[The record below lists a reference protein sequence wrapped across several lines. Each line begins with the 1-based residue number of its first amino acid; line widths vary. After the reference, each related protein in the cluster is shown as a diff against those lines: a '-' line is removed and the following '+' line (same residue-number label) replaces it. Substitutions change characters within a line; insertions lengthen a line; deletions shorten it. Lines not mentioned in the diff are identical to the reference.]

1 MANVRTVYRCRLCGQ
16 VVEVLT
22 PGAGE
27 LVCCGEPMKELTGQ
41 TTDGAAEKHLPVAEA
56 VEDGVR
62 IRVGSEPHPMRP
74 EHWIDWI
81 EAVTADSVW
90 RRELAPGDEPAA
102 FFPLGMADL
111 RMVRIHCN
119 LHGLWRLELA

>member
-27 LVCCGEPMKELTGQ
+27 LVCCGEPMKELTGL

-56 VEDGVR
+56 AAGGVR
-62 IRVGSEPHPMRP
+62 IEVGSEPHPMRP

-81 EAVTADSVW
+81 EVVTADSVW

-119 LHGLWRLELA
+119 LHGLWRLERA

>member
-1 MANVRTVYRCRLCGQ
+1 MANVRMVFRCRLCGQ
-16 VVEVLT
+16 VVEVLS

-27 LVCCGEPMKELTGQ
+27 LVCCGEPMQELTGL

-56 VEDGVR
+56 VEGGVR

-81 EAVTADSVW
+81 EVVTADSVW

-119 LHGLWRLELA
+119 LHGLWRLELP